1 MDRIEAQHILSA
13 LRPGGSEANDPLF
26 AEALALAE
34 SDPKLRAW
42 WEAQQRFDRRIAAK
56 LSGVPV
62 PENLSEKILAAPK
75 IVQFPPQWRHRSLL
89 VAAAL
94 VGLLCVAGVFW
105 KVNHAGPLDRAEL
118 AGEVSTALGTTGP
131 QLAVVSKDH
140 QELKAWLKAQHAPAG
155 DMPPKIADLP
165 SLGCQKY
172 YVRGHMLSVV
182 CFALGNGHEAH
193 LFMIDKSAL
202 ANPFD
207 SSGPQYDRLNG
218 WNVATWSDNRTS
230 FVLATDGS
238 MDDLKNL
245 L

>member
-1 MDRIEAQHILSA
+1 MDRTEAQLILSA
-13 LRPGGSEANDPLF
+13 LRPNGSEANDPRF

-42 WEAQQRFDRRIAAK
+42 WEAQQKFDRRVAAK
-56 LSGVPV
+56 LTAVPV
-62 PENLSEKILAAPK
+62 PGDLRAKIFTAPK
-75 IVQFPPQWRHRSLL
+75 LVSFPPQWRHRSLL
-89 VAAAL
+89 MAAAL
-94 VGLLCVAGVFW
+94 VGLLCVAAAFW
-105 KVNHAGPLDRAEL
+105 SIDHSGPLDRTQL
-118 AGEVSTALGTTGP
+118 ADEVSTALGTTGP
-131 QLAVVSKDH
+131 KLAKISTDH
-140 QELKAWLKAQHAPAG
+140 DELKAWLKSQNAPVG
-155 DMPPKIADLP
+155 DMPPKFGSMP

-182 CFALGNGHEAH
+182 CFTLDNGHEAH

-202 ANPFD
+202 AKPFD
-207 SSGPQYDRLNG
+207 TSGPQYDRLNG
-218 WNVATWSDNRTS
+218 WNVAMWSDNRTS